1 MPPCKC
7 QLMQLEDSEGL
18 VQARYYRLALDIHE
32 ASYFLEADA
41 LRVYGHPAGFLIA
54 LPCFQALVH
63 KSWEQS

>member
-1 MPPCKC
+1 
-7 QLMQLEDSEGL
+7 MQLEDSEGL